1 MPKELQVYTD
11 TDYAGCP
18 RTRKST
24 SGGLGYFG
32 DHPIKTWSTTQSL
45 VTLSSGEAEYYAAV
59 KGGSFL
65 LGFRSLLEDFGI
77 TIRLNLVVKTDSSAA
92 KGMLSRR
99 GLGKQRHI
107 STRYLWIQDRVAR
120 QDLTIQKV
128 GTKEQ
133 LADILTKPSTQKDIA
148 RVAQEVGLEFRE
160 GIASMQKQLC

>member
-1 MPKELQVYTD
+1 M
-11 TDYAGCP
+11 
-18 RTRKST
+18 
-24 SGGLGYFG
+24 
-32 DHPIKTWSTTQSL
+32 
-45 VTLSSGEAEYYAAV
+45 
-59 KGGSFL
+59 
-65 LGFRSLLEDFGI
+65 LGFRSLLEDYGI
-77 TIRLNLVVKTDSSAA
+77 STKLNFIVKIDSSAA

-148 RVAQEVGLEFRE
+148 RVSNEVGLEFRE
-160 GIASMQKQLC
+160 GVAMKQKQL

>member
-1 MPKELQVYTD
+1 MFGRHLL
-11 TDYAGCP
+11 
-18 RTRKST
+18 KSSST
-24 SGGLGYFG
+24 VQ
-32 DHPIKTWSTTQSL
+32 DPIG
-45 VTLSSGEAEYYAAV
+45 LSSGEAEYYAAV

-77 TIRLNLVVKTDSSAA
+77 STKLNLIVKTDSSAA
-92 KGMLSRR
+92 KGMRSRR

-133 LADILTKPSTQKDIA
+133 LADILTKPSSQKDIA
-148 RVAQEVGLEFRE
+148 RVAYEVGLEFRE
-160 GIASMQKQLC
+160 RIVSKQKQL